1 MADIPHFALPFR
13 FEAMPGGTL
22 AAATVEQDTRE
33 DIAACFEAVIR
44 TPRGFRDELPGF
56 GVTPPE
62 FSQGGPDIALVRSE
76 AEEWE
81 ARGSLL
87 LDLDPEALDPLI
99 RATIDEGAAGG

>member
-1 MADIPHFALPFR
+1 
-13 FEAMPGGTL
+13 
-22 AAATVEQDTRE
+22 VEQDTRE

-62 FSQGGPDIALVRSE
+62 FSQGGPDLALVRSE

-99 RATIDEGAAGG
+99 RATIEEAAGG